1 MAVLNVKNIPDSLYR
16 KLKMRAKHQHR
27 SIAQEVLHIL
37 SQALETQKG
46 LSIMELEGLGKD
58 LWKDVDATEHIRRE
72 RDSWG

>member
-16 KLKMRAKHQHR
+16 KLKMRAKRQHR
-27 SIAQEVLHIL
+27 SIAQEVTHLL
-37 SQALETQKG
+37 SEALESQKG

-58 LWKDVDATEHIRRE
+58 LWKDVDAAEHIKRE

>member
-27 SIAQEVLHIL
+27 SIAQEVTHIL
-37 SQALETQKG
+37 SEALETQKG

-58 LWKDVDATEHIRRE
+58 LWRDVDATEHIRRE